1 LILMYHNIDKDVG
14 FNTVS
19 MKNLREQLE
28 YIKSRYNIV
37 SIDEYI
43 SDFNK
48 RDAVISV
55 DDAYKS
61 FKEHLLPLLNEFNTP
76 AVLFVPVDHIGKYN
90 SWDKEQ
96 RIEIMSWEE
105 LKEISRSEL
114 VTIGSHGLSH
124 ERFSSLTKVQIED
137 ELTESKK
144 MLESE
149 LGVEV
154 RHFSY
159 PFGQL
164 NDLGSGTGDVLKR
177 TGYSSACT
185 TRHGIRNS
193 PQTKYKLFRIEV
205 EPSDTMKSIR
215 NKCENRLH
223 FKLIKRYVKEI
234 LIRFGLKK

>member
-1 LILMYHNIDKDVG
+1 MILMYHNIGIQSG

-19 MKNLREQLE
+19 LKNLRTQLE
-28 YIKSRYNIV
+28 YIKREFNIV
-37 SIDEYI
+37 SIDEYLL
-43 SDFNK
+43 DFGN
-48 RDAVISV
+48 RNVVISV

-61 FKEHLLPLLNEFNTP
+61 FKEHLLPLLNEFNIP
-76 AVLFVPVDHIGKYN
+76 AVLFVPVDHVDKYN
-90 SWDKEQ
+90 SWDKEL
-96 RIEIMSWEE
+96 RINIMNWDD

-124 ERFSSLTKVQIED
+124 ERFSRLTRDQIEN
-137 ELTESKK
+137 ELTYSKK

-149 LGVEV
+149 LSVGV

-164 NDLGSGTGDVLKR
+164 NDLGNGTGDVLIR

-193 PQTKYKLFRIEV
+193 PQTKYKLFRIEI
-205 EPSDTMKSIR
+205 EPSDTMKSFR
-215 NKCENRLH
+215 NKCENRFH
-223 FKLIKRYVKEI
+223 YKLMKRFVKEI
-234 LIRFGLKK
+234 LIRSGLKK

>member
-1 LILMYHNIDKDVG
+1 MYHNIDTDDG

-19 MKNLREQLE
+19 VKNLREQLE
-28 YIKSRYNIV
+28 YIKGRYNIV
-37 SIDEYI
+37 SIDEYT

-48 RDAVISV
+48 GDAVISV

-61 FKEHLLPLLNEFNTP
+61 FKEHILPLLKELNIP

-90 SWDKEQ
+90 SWDKER
-96 RIEIMSWEE
+96 RIDIMNRDE

-124 ERFSSLTKVQIED
+124 ERFSRLTKDQIEN

-193 PQTKYKLFRIEV
+193 RQTKYKLFRIEI
-205 EPSDTMKSIR
+205 EPSDTMKSFR
-215 NKCENRLH
+215 KKCEKRFH
-223 FKLIKRYVKEI
+223 YKLIKRYVKEI
-234 LIRFGLKK
+234 LIRTGLIQV